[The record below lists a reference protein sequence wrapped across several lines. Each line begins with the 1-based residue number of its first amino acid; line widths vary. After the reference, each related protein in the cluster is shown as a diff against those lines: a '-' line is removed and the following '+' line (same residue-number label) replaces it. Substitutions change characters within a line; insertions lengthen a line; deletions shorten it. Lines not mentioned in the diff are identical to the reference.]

1 MPSELRVDKVSSTTS
16 PYDPVFSTTGGA
28 LSHRNII
35 DNGAMQ
41 VAQRG
46 TSSSANTVY
55 INVDRF
61 KRVASNNGTVTSQQ
75 VDDAPVGFKKSH
87 KVTITSADTS
97 IAAAQYE
104 FVEHTIEG
112 QNTIP
117 LALGTS
123 SAKQITL
130 SFYVKSSLA
139 GIFGGVIK
147 NGAQNRSYPY
157 QYTVNSANTWERKT
171 ITLTG
176 DTSGTWATDNTAGLK
191 VQWSFGAGTDY
202 HATANAWGAGN
213 KVTPNVARSG
223 ATSGTDGALL
233 ANVNATWQ
241 ITGVQLELG
250 SVATPFEHRSYA
262 DELQRCMRYYCQL
275 GSIIGTGYQ
284 NGSTQLIVPLGDAGV
299 QNASLN
305 SGAIAM
311 GSVPFRTTPTIS
323 GTLGTASFANHSGN
337 AEFTSNTLSTIQ
349 ASTTGTMT
357 LTASATFNT
366 NGQNDNSSMTCY
378 YNGKT
383 IDVSAEL

>member
-1 MPSELRVDKVSSTTS
+1 MASELQVNTITEATS
-16 PYDPVFSTTGGA
+16 GSGITFAKDVIPATP
-28 LSHRNII
+28 LSHRNLII
-35 DNGAMQ
+35 NGAME

-46 TSSSANTVY
+46 TSSSANTGFL
-55 INVDRF
+55 NVDRF
-61 KRVASNNGTVTSQQ
+61 KRVASNNGTVNSQQ

-87 KVTITSADTS
+87 KVTIGTADTS
-97 IAAAQYE
+97 ITAAQYE
-104 FVEHTIEG
+104 FLEQTIEG

-157 QYTVNSANTWERKT
+157 QYTINSANTWERKT

-191 VQWSFGAGTDY
+191 VQWSLGTGTDY

-223 ATSGTDGALL
+223 ATSGTSGALL

-250 SVATPFEHRSYA
+250 SVATPFEHRSFA
-262 DELQRCMRYYCQL
+262 DELRRCQRYYYKSYDYGTAIGTATGISAYQTMFYQ
-275 GSIIGTGYQ
+275 SNQGTGYIEHYRFKTPYPMRAQPSIVVYDQ
-284 NGSTQLIVPLGDAGV
+284 NGNI
-299 QNASLN
+299 NKCSLY
-305 SGAIAM
+305 SGSSMSHNQTFTKSA
-311 GSVPFRTTPTIS
+311 
-323 GTLGTASFANHSGN
+323 LGTMSFGGH
-337 AEFTSNTLSTIQ
+337 T
-349 ASTTGTMT
+349 
-357 LTASATFNT
+357 
-366 NGQNDNSSMTCY
+366 DNSSTK
-378 YNGKT
+378 GGFS
-383 IDVSAEL
+383 IHALLDAEL

>member
-1 MPSELRVDKVSSTTS
+1 MASELQVNTITEATS
-16 PYDPVFSTTGGA
+16 GSGITFAKDIIPATP

-46 TSSSANTVY
+46 TSGTGANAV
-55 INVDRF
+55 IAIDRY
-61 KRVASNNGTVTSQQ
+61 KRVADNNGAVTTSQ
-75 VDDAPVGFKKSH
+75 VTDAPTGFKNSYKA
-87 KVTITSADTS
+87 TITAADTS
-97 IAAAQYE
+97 IASAQYE

-112 QNTIP
+112 YNTIP

-123 SAKQITL
+123 DAKQITF

-157 QYTVNSANTWERKT
+157 QYTINSANTWERKT

-176 DTSGTWATDNTAGLK
+176 DTSGTWPTDNTAGLK
-191 VQWSFGAGTDY
+191 VQWSLGTGTDY

-223 ATSGTDGALL
+223 ATSDALL

-250 SVATPFEHRSYA
+250 SVATPFEHRSYG
-262 DELQRCMRYYCQL
+262 EEFIRCKRYYQELLGNGTYTHAIPVWFLNSTGSSTNIQL
-275 GSIIGTGYQ
+275 PYEMRAAPVVTRIGTLANSSG
-284 NGSTQLIVPLGDAGV
+284 GDA
-299 QNASLN
+299 
-305 SGAIAM
+305 
-311 GSVPFRTTPTIS
+311 S
-323 GTLGTASFANHSGN
+323 GTDYWALYVNGAWKGC
-337 AEFTSNTLSTIQ
+337 TS
-349 ASTTGTMT
+349 
-357 LTASATFNT
+357 LTASEINKTDIRIDASSYNSVTG
-366 NGQNDNSSMTCY
+366 GQAGGLYVGTSSY
-378 YNGKT
+378 LQL
-383 IDVSAEL
+383 SAEL